1 MQTMATHNAETAMR
15 FTLYPLAL
23 LLATAAPAAADTST
37 FMCRDVIGQNPFRLD
52 FDRGDGF
59 EGIYAIASETA
70 SNPAMAGSGRHSL
83 LDGGTSRQIVDGPL
97 FDTLGARYIHV
108 TSDTTLTLD
117 GGSAWPYYCA
127 KAKR

>member
-1 MQTMATHNAETAMR
+1 MR

-23 LLATAAPAAADTST
+23 LLAATAPAMAEADS
-37 FMCRDVIGQNPFRLD
+37 FVCRGIFGQNPFQLD

-59 EGIYAIASETA
+59 EGTYTVAAQTGSQ
-70 SNPAMAGSGRHSL
+70 PAMSGSGRHSL

-97 FDTLGARYIHV
+97 FDTLGARYIHI

-117 GGSAWPYYCA
+117 GGSAWPYYCE